1 MTAENKY
8 TLDDLVNFSSTSKPL
23 DFENAFDHILKD
35 RLADKIELI
44 KKDIAKNIFNKQE
57 EGTNDGEEDQIA

>member
-8 TLDDLVNFSSTSKPL
+8 TLDDLVNFSSMSKPL